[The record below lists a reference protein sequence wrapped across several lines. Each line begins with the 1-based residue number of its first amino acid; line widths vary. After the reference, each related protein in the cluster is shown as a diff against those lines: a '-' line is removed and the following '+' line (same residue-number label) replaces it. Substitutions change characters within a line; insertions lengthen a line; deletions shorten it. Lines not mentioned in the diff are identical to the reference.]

1 MLEFSSV
8 SQLMFDGSK
17 NKGGSDVP
25 QLVTK
30 HANLHIEECVLLP
43 NTVTTSSQKAISGS
57 SEEGNSENS
66 ELINPHFFSLVTI
79 QLMSK
84 TQY

>member
-8 SQLMFDGSK
+8 SQLKFNGSK

-25 QLVTK
+25 QVVTK

-43 NTVTTSSQKAISGS
+43 NTVTTSPQKSYFW
-57 SEEGNSENS
+57 E
-66 ELINPHFFSLVTI
+66 F
-79 QLMSK
+79 
-84 TQY
+84 